1 MNNRIATYRLT
12 ISFLSYWFVS
22 TGNEQGA
29 YADQLALKDSEGFPY
44 IPGKT
49 IKGVFREAF
58 RLAGNSGWFSDSE
71 NEHEKD
77 NNFLNVLIQAIFGHD
92 GTVSGFSEDELHTGG
107 LIHVSNA
114 ELPENIKNQIGNS
127 KSFLFRTIQNTAVDR
142 ETGTATNKSLRTSEV
157 VIPFHLSTEV
167 ILDAPGDEVTGITR
181 NDLDKIAG
189 ILPDVASIITE
200 IGGKR
205 RRGFGRCQCRME
217 KINV

>member
-71 NEHEKD
+71 NEIPLNWYGQFIS
-77 NNFLNVLIQAIFGHD
+77 NNKNLLDESYLENEDQYRKRVCILLKIFNG
-92 GTVSGFSEDELHTGG
+92 S
-107 LIHVSNA
+107 
-114 ELPENIKNQIGNS
+114 
-127 KSFLFRTIQNTAVDR
+127 
-142 ETGTATNKSLRTSEV
+142 
-157 VIPFHLSTEV
+157 
-167 ILDAPGDEVTGITR
+167 IL
-181 NDLDKIAG
+181 
-189 ILPDVASIITE
+189 
-200 IGGKR
+200 
-205 RRGFGRCQCRME
+205 
-217 KINV
+217 